1 MLKTL
6 LWRFALSTILAIAG
20 ATWIAAPHVESMLT
34 EWFGTD
40 IGLRARLVMSS
51 IEDPLAE
58 LVDKRS
64 PTRLKQFLSKVTAD
78 ERLLGVL
85 VCRPDGKPIFETEA
99 VPA

>member
-1 MLKTL
+1 
-6 LWRFALSTILAIAG
+6 
-20 ATWIAAPHVESMLT
+20 MLT

-64 PTRLKQFLSKVTAD
+64 PTRLKRCTLTKA
-78 ERLLGVL
+78 
-85 VCRPDGKPIFETEA
+85 P
-99 VPA
+99 